1 MNTEELMKLA
11 LKLACLKEVP
21 KDSTIYVSGDHIRKI
36 LCGIDAGVP
45 ELLLAKQ
52 LGFDAVISHHPQGG
66 TATIKLH
73 KVFERHIQQMVKVE
87 VPDKEQQKKDIFISK
102 ELLEKQRGEI
112 LG

>member
-1 MNTEELMKLA
+1 MNTEGLMNLA
-11 LKLACLKEVP
+11 LKLARLKEVP

-36 LCGIDAGVP
+36 LFGIDASVP

-52 LGFDAVISHHPQGG
+52 LGFDAVIFHHPQGG

-73 KVFERHIQQMVKVE
+73 NVVERHIQQMVE